1 MIIISSQGYIRS
13 IVNIVRLDNTN
24 LIITILLRKIK
35 VLGRKKCIYMNHELA
50 SVFVKIFFQ
59 GNTFIKH
66 VWLNTSYYNNREHF
80 ISTGY
85 YEINTIKYH
94 DHEQ

>member
-1 MIIISSQGYIRS
+1 MAKLELKYIVGVMIIISSQGYIRS

-50 SVFVKIFFQ
+50 SVFVNFFFKETLLSNMS
-59 GNTFIKH
+59 G
-66 VWLNTSYYNNREHF
+66 
-80 ISTGY
+80 
-85 YEINTIKYH
+85 
-94 DHEQ
+94 